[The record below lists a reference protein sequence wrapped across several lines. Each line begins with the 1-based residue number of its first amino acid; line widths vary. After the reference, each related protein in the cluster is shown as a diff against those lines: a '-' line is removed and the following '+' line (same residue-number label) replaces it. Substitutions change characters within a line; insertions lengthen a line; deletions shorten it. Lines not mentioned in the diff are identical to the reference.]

1 MSILSVELLLHEMSE
16 STKPKANAIP
26 SWQRAENV
34 EDEKKRRI
42 ENQTAESQ
50 SRNKSSED
58 DLSKQALKFL
68 EHDEI
73 REASPEQKIKFLEK
87 KGLASDEIQRLLNVS
102 RERDRT
108 EAEPTGEA
116 GEGPSVRGSF
126 K

>member
-1 MSILSVELLLHEMSE
+1 M
-16 STKPKANAIP
+16 
-26 SWQRAENV
+26 
-34 EDEKKRRI
+34 EDEQKGGI
-42 ENQTAESQ
+42 GYQTAESQ

-73 REASPEQKIKFLEK
+73 REASPERKIEFLEN
-87 KGLASDEIQRLLNVS
+87 KGLASDEIRRLLNVS
-102 RERDRT
+102 RERGRT